1 MTDQSRRYA
10 ISIFQPNTFPD
21 PSCSVY
27 ASAPFK
33 FIVEGE
39 PFYIHADL
47 VSLHSKP
54 LDRMMNGP
62 VAEGQQGFATLED
75 LDKGTFVR
83 FIEWAHKGYYA
94 AAKHT
99 VVELESPFT
108 LGSDNHD
115 EVVRCI
121 DGMTPPAEP
130 EQDLSVDFLPSR
142 QPKKGKKAKIH
153 LSDGWGN
160 DAWGFNGEVR
170 KEGAEEM
177 KEELKKAFFGRIYTV
192 RQSVFEIPPPRPN
205 EKPNEDYTDVFL
217 SHAQLYVFAEKY
229 NIQSLKILALEELHM
244 TLDIYTL
251 YHVRT
256 GDIIALL
263 QYVYANTGK
272 SIERVED
279 MRALMTQYVGYKM
292 EILMEDREFGDLMI
306 VDGGPLMRDFMTMVA
321 KRISFKG

>member
-1 MTDQSRRYA
+1 
-10 ISIFQPNTFPD
+10 
-21 PSCSVY
+21 
-27 ASAPFK
+27 
-33 FIVEGE
+33 
-39 PFYIHADL
+39 
-47 VSLHSKP
+47 
-54 LDRMMNGP
+54 MNGP
-62 VAEGQQGFATLED
+62 MAEGQQGFATLED

-83 FIEWAHKGYYA
+83 FIEWAHKGYYT

-115 EVVRCI
+115 EVVRYI

-130 EQDLSVDFLPSR
+130 EQDLSPPVVAWP
-142 QPKKGKKAKIH
+142 QPKKGKKKAKTH

-160 DAWGFNGEVR
+160 DAWGFNGELR
-170 KEGAEEM
+170 KEGAEGT

-192 RQSVFEIPPPRPN
+192 RQSVLEIPPPRPN
-205 EKPNEDYTDVFL
+205 KKPKEDYTDVFL
-217 SHAQLYVFAEKY
+217 SHARLYVFAEKY
-229 NIQSLKILALEELHM
+229 NIQSLKLLALEELHA

-251 YHVRT
+251 YNVRT

-263 QYVYANTGK
+263 QYVYANTSESMK
-272 SIERVED
+272 YVED
-279 MRALMTQYVGYKM
+279 MRALMTRYMGYEM

-306 VDGGPLMRDFMTMVA
+306 VDGGPLMRDFMTLVA